1 MCPRGEIGRH
11 NGLKIRAFLECQFE
25 SGRGH
30 HLMRDK
36 VYLVFDKTKNSLK
49 IKSFL
54 TKKIQI
60 TTLKKSN
67 IIIVL
72 GGDGFMLQTL
82 KKLYKSNK
90 PFYGINSGNYGFLM
104 NKFSNINFLK
114 NLKTLNNIKIHPLQM
129 TVKNRNNQIKKSIA
143 INEVSI
149 LRQSKQ
155 ASSISITSNKKN
167 IIKNLISDGVLVST
181 PAGSTAY
188 NLSAHGPILNLDS
201 NKLTITPISPFRP
214 RRWRGT
220 IVSDKSKIII
230 KNLDSNKRPINAV
243 ADNFEVRNAKSII
256 IQANKKITFNLLY
269 NKNNSLY
276 KKIKIEQVRKETS
289 NN

>member
-1 MCPRGEIGRH
+1 
-11 NGLKIRAFLECQFE
+11 
-25 SGRGH
+25 
-30 HLMRDK
+30 MRDK
-36 VYLVFDKTKNSLK
+36 VFLIYDKTKSSLK
-49 IKSFL
+49 IKSIL
-54 TKKIQI
+54 IKKVII
-60 TTLKKSN
+60 TSLRKSN

-82 KKLYKSNK
+82 KKLYKYKKS
-90 PFYGINSGNYGFLM
+90 FYGINSGNYGFLM
-104 NKFSNINFLK
+104 NRFSNKNFLK
-114 NLKTLNNIKIHPLQM
+114 NLKTAHCIKIHPLQM
-129 TVKNRNNQIKKSIA
+129 TVKTKGGQIKKSIA

-155 ASSISITSNKKN
+155 ASSISITANNKD

-201 NKLTITPISPFRP
+201 KKLAVTPISPFRP

-220 IVSDKSKIII
+220 VIRDKSKIII
-230 KNLDSNKRPINAV
+230 KNLDINKRPISAV
-243 ADNFEVRNAKSII
+243 ADNFEVRNAKII
-256 IQANKKITFNLLY
+256 TIQTNNKIIFDLLY
-269 NKNNSLY
+269 DKNNSLY

>member
-1 MCPRGEIGRH
+1 MKD
-11 NGLKIRAFLECQFE
+11 KI
-25 SGRGH
+25 
-30 HLMRDK
+30 
-36 VYLVFDKTKNSLK
+36 YLIFDKTKNSIK
-49 IKSFL
+49 IKNFL
-54 TKKIQI
+54 IKKIKT

-82 KKLYKSNK
+82 KRLHKFKK

-104 NKFSNINFLK
+104 NKFSNKNFIK
-114 NLKTLNNIKIHPLQM
+114 NLITSHSVRIHPLQM
-129 TVKNRNNQIKKSIA
+129 IVKTKGDRVKTSIA
-143 INEVSI
+143 INEISI

-155 ASSISITSNKKN
+155 ASTISIISNKKN
-167 IIKNLISDGVLVST
+167 IIKKLVSDGVLVST

-220 IVSDKSKIII
+220 IVSDKSKIMI
-230 KNLDSNKRPINAV
+230 KNLDSDKRPISAV
-243 ADNFEVRNAKSII
+243 ADNFEVRNVKIVK
-256 IQANKKITFNLLY
+256 IQSNKKIIFDLLY
-269 NKNNSLY
+269 DKNNSLY

>member
-1 MCPRGEIGRH
+1 MKDQI
-11 NGLKIRAFLECQFE
+11 
-25 SGRGH
+25 
-30 HLMRDK
+30 
-36 VYLVFDKTKNSLK
+36 YLIFDKTKNSVKIRSILKKK
-49 IKSFL
+49 IK
-54 TKKIQI
+54 T
-60 TTLKKSN
+60 TTLNKSN

-82 KKLYKSNK
+82 KKLYKLNK
-90 PFYGINSGNYGFLM
+90 PFYGINTGSYGFLM
-104 NKFSNINFLK
+104 NKFSNKNFLK
-114 NLKTLNNIKIHPLQM
+114 NLKTSHSIKIHPLQM
-129 TVKNRNNQIKKSIA
+129 IVKTKNDHIKKSIA

-188 NLSAHGPILNLDS
+188 NLSVHGPILNLDS
-201 NKLTITPISPFRP
+201 NKLAVTPISPFRP
-214 RRWRGT
+214 RRWKGT
-220 IVSDKSKIII
+220 VVSDKSILII
-230 KNLDSNKRPINAV
+230 KNLDENKRPISAV
-243 ADNFEVRNAKSII
+243 ADSFEVRNAKTII
-256 IQANKKITFNLLY
+256 IQVNKKITFDLLY

>member
-1 MCPRGEIGRH
+1 MKD
-11 NGLKIRAFLECQFE
+11 KI
-25 SGRGH
+25 
-30 HLMRDK
+30 
-36 VYLVFDKTKNSLK
+36 YLVFDKTKNSLK
-49 IKSFL
+49 IRSFL
-54 TKKIQI
+54 SKKIQT

-82 KKLYKSNK
+82 KKLHKFKK

-104 NKFSNINFLK
+104 NKFSKENFLK
-114 NLKTLNNIKIHPLQM
+114 NLKTSHNIKIHPLQM
-129 TVKNRNNQIKKSIA
+129 TVKTRGDQIKKSIA

-155 ASSISITSNKKN
+155 ASSISIASNKKD

-201 NKLTITPISPFRP
+201 KKLAVTPISPFRP
-214 RRWRGT
+214 RRWRGK
-220 IVSDKSKIII
+220 IISDKSTVII
-230 KNLDSNKRPINAV
+230 KNLDCSKRPISAV
-243 ADNFEVRNAKSII
+243 ADNFEVRNAKII
-256 IQANKKITFNLLY
+256 TIQSNKKIIFELLY
-269 NKNNSLY
+269 NNNNSLH
-276 KKIKIEQVRKETS
+276 KKIKIEQSRNETL
-289 NN
+289 